1 MKPNKSMQ
9 PSTDQRIQ
17 MGYDWI
23 FRILFLSFALP
34 ANVQTLILL
43 VTTLVSVFHGILITT
58 SNHKSALYQP
68 LLLTLPFLFFPI
80 YFLVAPSTDYSA
92 LWMYTE
98 RSVSLFILPFVSYSI
113 MQQHPFGLRKNLSW
127 FVLPIVLQACYTCL
141 LTLWH
146 APPNAVAFRI
156 LFETISGKHPTYMG
170 LHVVFALFILVIEK
184 RQACFQ
190 QKSLVYIS
198 SVILTLTL
206 ILLLPKI
213 SVLALVLG
221 LVFYGIFYYRTQ
233 PRRLLLLFGL
243 GALLLFLL
251 VQLPFIHT
259 RLSELFIL
267 FGNPS
272 ATAGLN
278 TVALRKVLLQL
289 DFNLLKQHWLFGL
302 GPVQLQAE
310 LNKQLWFYSSSIGI
324 PVGSYNTHNEYLNQW
339 LCFGLAGIS
348 IFLFTL
354 YRYITKAVKQRN
366 SLFLLTLLLVM
377 LTMFTEN
384 ILTRQHGVVF
394 YALWL
399 SLFYFETSKQNA

>member
-1 MKPNKSMQ
+1 MKPKKSMQ
-9 PSTDQRIQ
+9 PTTDQRNEI
-17 MGYDWI
+17 GYDWI

-34 ANVQTLILL
+34 AKVQTLLLL
-43 VTTLVSVFHGILITT
+43 VITLVTVFHGIWITT
-58 SNHKSALYQP
+58 SKNKSALYQP

-98 RSVSLFILPFVSYSI
+98 RSVSLFILPFVSYNL
-113 MQQHPFGLRKNLSW
+113 MQQHPSGLRKNVSW
-127 FVLPIVLQACYTCL
+127 FVLPLVVQACYTCL
-141 LTLWH
+141 LALWH
-146 APPNAVAFRI
+146 APPTAVAFRI

-170 LHVVFALFILVIEK
+170 LHSVFALFILVIEK
-184 RQACFQ
+184 KRACFQ
-190 QKSLVYIS
+190 QKVLLYLS

-213 SVLALVLG
+213 SVMALVLG
-221 LVFYGIFYYRTQ
+221 LGFYGLSHYRTQ
-233 PRRLLLLFGL
+233 PRRLLLWFGI

-251 VQLPFIHT
+251 IQIPFLHT
-259 RLSELFIL
+259 RLSELIIL
-267 FGNPS
+267 FGNPT

-278 TVALRKVLLQL
+278 TVALRKVLLQI

-339 LCFGLAGIS
+339 LCFGLAGIGV
-348 IFLFTL
+348 FLFTL
-354 YRYITKAVKQRN
+354 YRYIIKAVKQCN
-366 SLFLLTLLLVM
+366 TLFLLTLLLVM
-377 LTMFTEN
+377 LTMLTEN

-399 SLFYFETSKQNA
+399 SLFYFETSKQSA